1 MAEELSFQHVYQP
14 PTSERSDSPTL
25 LVLHGTG
32 GSEMDLLPLARTL
45 APQAGVLSPRGK
57 VLERGMPR
65 FFRRLSEG
73 VFDVE
78 DLKFRAG
85 ELADFIAAAAV
96 HYNFD
101 ARRVVAAGFS
111 NGANIAGSP
120 AAAASRSARRRRP
133 VSRDGAAGARRAA
146 ASRRERRCSFA
157 TAGAT
162 RWSPPLKPSA
172 SRRCLTQVGAAVT
185 IRWQPGGHEL
195 TPHDVHE
202 AKRWLDSL
210 AVAAVS
216 S

>member
-1 MAEELSFQHVYQP
+1 MNEDLSFQHVYQP

-45 APQAGVLSPRGK
+45 APHAGVLSPRGK

-65 FFRRLSEG
+65 FFRRLGEG
-73 VFDVE
+73 VFDE
-78 DLKFRAG
+78 DDLKFRAG
-85 ELADFIAAAAV
+85 ELADFIAAAAI

-111 NGANIAGSP
+111 NGANIA
-120 AAAASRSARRRRP
+120 AALLLLHPEAL
-133 VSRDGAAGARRAA
+133 GAAILFRAMVPLVPAPLPIHAGTSVLICNGRRDPLVAPAETERLAALLTQTGAR
-146 ASRRERRCSFA
+146 
-157 TAGAT
+157 
-162 RWSPPLKPSA
+162 
-172 SRRCLTQVGAAVT
+172 VT
-185 IRWQPGGHEL
+185 VQWQPAGHEL

-210 AVAAVS
+210 PVAALS

>member
-1 MAEELSFQHVYQP
+1 MSGDLSFQHVYQP

-73 VFDVE
+73 VFDEE

-85 ELADFIAAAAV
+85 ELADFIAAAAI

-101 ARRVVAAGFS
+101 ARRVVGAGFS
-111 NGANIAGSP
+111 NGANIA
-120 AAAASRSARRRRP
+120 AALLLLHPEAL
-133 VSRDGAAGARRAA
+133 GAAVLFRAMVPLVPVPLPTHSGTPVLICNGRRDPLVASSETERLAA
-146 ASRRERRCSFA
+146 
-157 TAGAT
+157 
-162 RWSPPLKPSA
+162 L
-172 SRRCLTQVGAAVT
+172 LTETGAAVT
-185 IRWQPGGHEL
+185 LQWQPGGHEL

-210 AVAAVS
+210 PVAALS

>member
-65 FFRRLSEG
+65 FFRRISEG
-73 VFDVE
+73 VFDEE
-78 DLKFRAG
+78 DLKLRAG

-96 HYNFD
+96 HYSFD

-111 NGANIAGSP
+111 NGANIAGALLLLRPEALGAAVLFRATVPLVP
-120 AAAASRSARRRRP
+120 ADPPHHAGTPVLICNGRRDPLVAASETERL
-133 VSRDGAAGARRAA
+133 AA
-146 ASRRERRCSFA
+146 
-157 TAGAT
+157 
-162 RWSPPLKPSA
+162 L
-172 SRRCLTQVGAAVT
+172 LTQMGAAVT
-185 IRWQPGGHEL
+185 LKWQPGGHEL
-195 TPHDVHE
+195 TPNDVNE

-210 AVAAVS
+210 PVAALS

>member
-73 VFDVE
+73 VFDEE

-111 NGANIAGSP
+111 NGANIAGALLLLRP
-120 AAAASRSARRRRP
+120 EALGAAVLFRAMVPLVPADLPRHPGTPVLICNGRRDPLVAAAETERL
-133 VSRDGAAGARRAA
+133 AALL
-146 ASRRERRCSFA
+146 S
-157 TAGAT
+157 
-162 RWSPPLKPSA
+162 KM
-172 SRRCLTQVGAAVT
+172 GAAVT
-185 IRWQPGGHEL
+185 VQWQPGGHEL
-195 TPHDVHE
+195 TPNDVHE

>member
-1 MAEELSFQHVYQP
+1 MTDQLGFQHVYQP
-14 PTSERSDSPTL
+14 PTTERSDSPTL

-57 VLERGMPR
+57 VLERGMSR

-73 VFDVE
+73 VFDEE
-78 DLKFRAG
+78 DLKVRSG

-96 HYNFD
+96 HYRFD

-111 NGANIAGSP
+111 NGANIA
-120 AAAASRSARRRRP
+120 ASLLLLRP
-133 VSRDGAAGARRAA
+133 EA
-146 ASRRERRCSFA
+146 
-157 TAGAT
+157 
-162 RWSPPLKPSA
+162 L
-172 SRRCLTQVGAAVT
+172 GAAVLFRAMVPLVPAELPRHAAT
-185 IRWQPGGHEL
+185 PVLICNGRHDPLVSTAETERLAGLLTQTGATVTVRWQPGGHEL
-195 TPHDVHE
+195 TPNDVNE

-210 AVAAVS
+210 PVAALS

>member
-1 MAEELSFQHVYQP
+1 MSDDLSFQHVYQP

-45 APQAGVLSPRGK
+45 APHAGVLSPRGK

-65 FFRRLSEG
+65 FFRRLAEG
-73 VFDVE
+73 VFDEE

-85 ELADFIAAAAV
+85 ELADFIAAAAI

-111 NGANIAGSP
+111 NGANIAT
-120 AAAASRSARRRRP
+120 ALLLLRP
-133 VSRDGAAGARRAA
+133 EA
-146 ASRRERRCSFA
+146 
-157 TAGAT
+157 
-162 RWSPPLKPSA
+162 L
-172 SRRCLTQVGAAVT
+172 GAAVLFRAMVPLVPAQPPT
-185 IRWQPGGHEL
+185 HPGTPVLICNGRRDPLVAPEETERLAGLLTETGAVVTLKWQPGGHEL
-195 TPHDVHE
+195 TPHDVNE

-210 AVAAVS
+210 PVAALS